1 MKKIILIAI
10 CLSSSIITF
19 SQDILTKKNGED
31 IKVKVIEINQT
42 DIKYKKSDNP
52 SGPTFVISKSDAM
65 MIRYED
71 GTKDMFN
78 DVSNTNNSNNTNNSE
93 MYSRGKEDAIMNYK
107 GKNSG
112 AGGTAVTVILTS
124 PLIGLIPAIAC
135 SSSEPSDE
143 NLKYTNRELMR
154 NADYNR
160 GYTEQAHKI
169 KRKKI
174 WSAFGIGSAAWLVL
188 VLLLSSGG

>member
-10 CLSSSIITF
+10 CLSSSFITF

-52 SGPTFVISKSDAM
+52 SGPTFVISKSEVLM
-65 MIRYED
+65 LRYED

-78 DVSNTNNSNNTNNSE
+78 EVSNTNNTNNSD
-93 MYSRGKEDAIMNYK
+93 MQSRGKEDAIMNYK

-112 AGGTAVTVILTS
+112 AGGTAVTVVLTS
-124 PLIGLIPAIAC
+124 PLIGLIPALAC
-135 SSSEPSDE
+135 SSTEPSDE

-154 NADYNR
+154 NADYNK

-169 KRKKI
+169 KKKKI
-174 WSAFGIGSAAWLVL
+174 WTAFGIGSAVWLVL
-188 VLLLSSGG
+188 VIALSSGG

>member
-1 MKKIILIAI
+1 MKKIILIAL

-71 GTKDMFN
+71 GSKDIFN
-78 DVSNTNNSNNTNNSE
+78 EISNTSD
-93 MYSRGKEDAIMNYK
+93 MDSRGKEDAIMNYK
-107 GKNSG
+107 GRNSG
-112 AGGTAVTVILTS
+112 AIGTAFTVIFTS
-124 PLIGLIPAIAC
+124 PLIGLIPALAC
-135 SSSEPSDE
+135 SSTEPSDE
-143 NLKYTNRELMR
+143 NLRYTNRELMR
-154 NADYNR
+154 NAGYNR
-160 GYTEQAHKI
+160 AYTEQAHKI
-169 KRKKI
+169 KKRKI

-188 VLLLSSGG
+188 VLLLSSAG

>member
-31 IKVKVIEINQT
+31 IKVKVTEVNQV
-42 DIKYKKSDNP
+42 DIKFKKSDNLT
-52 SGPTFVISKSDAM
+52 GPTYIISKGDVF

-71 GTKDMFN
+71 GSKDIFN
-78 DVSNTNNSNNTNNSE
+78 EISNTSD
-93 MYSRGKEDAIMNYK
+93 MDSRGKEDAIMNYR

-112 AGGTAVTVILTS
+112 AGGTGFAVALTS

-135 SSSEPSDE
+135 SSTEPSDE
-143 NLKYTNRELMR
+143 NLNYTNRELMR

-160 GYTEQAHKI
+160 GYREQAHKT
-169 KRKKI
+169 KRRKI
-174 WSAFGIGSAAWLVL
+174 WTAFGIGSAAWLLL
-188 VLLLSSGG
+188 VILLGSGG

>member
-10 CLSSSIITF
+10 CLSSSFITF
-19 SQDILTKKNGED
+19 SQDIITKKNGED
-31 IKVKVIEINQT
+31 LKVKITEVNQT
-42 DIKYKKSDNP
+42 DIKYKKTDNP
-52 SGPTFVISKSDAM
+52 SGPTFIISKSDAL

-71 GTKDMFN
+71 GSKDMFN
-78 DVSNTNNSNNTNNSE
+78 EVSNTNNANNSD
-93 MYSRGKEDAIMNYK
+93 MYSRGKEDAIMNYR

-112 AGGTAVTVILTS
+112 AGGTGFAVALTS

-135 SSSEPSDE
+135 SSTEPSDE

-160 GYTEQAHKI
+160 GYREQAHKT
-169 KRKKI
+169 KRRKI
-174 WSAFGIGSAAWLVL
+174 WTAFGIGSAAWLLL
-188 VLLLSSGG
+188 VILLSSGG

>member
-1 MKKIILIAI
+1 M
-10 CLSSSIITF
+10 
-19 SQDILTKKNGED
+19 
-31 IKVKVIEINQT
+31 V
-42 DIKYKKSDNP
+42 
-52 SGPTFVISKSDAM
+52 
-65 MIRYED
+65 RYED

-78 DVSNTNNSNNTNNSE
+78 EVSNTNNTNNSNSSD

-112 AGGTAVTVILTS
+112 AVGTAVTVVLTS

-143 NLKYTNRELMR
+143 NLRYTNRELMR

-160 GYTEQAHKI
+160 GYVEQAHKT

-174 WSAFGIGSAAWLVL
+174 WTAFGIGSAAWLVL

>member
-1 MKKIILIAI
+1 MKKIILIAL

-31 IKVKVIEINQT
+31 LKVKVIEINQT

-52 SGPTFVISKSDAM
+52 SGPTFVISKSDALM
-65 MIRYED
+65 VRYED

-78 DVSNTNNSNNTNNSE
+78 EVSNTNNTNNSNNSD
-93 MYSRGKEDAIMNYK
+93 MQSRGKEDAIMNYK

-112 AGGTAVTVILTS
+112 AGGTAVTVVLTS

-174 WSAFGIGSAAWLVL
+174 WTAFGIGSAAWLVL